1 MKDKTMPQTEATLEA
16 VVDGSLVRLEDDGF
30 PVTII
35 SCRCPDTGALADFT
49 YPSEYFDRY
58 RYQDQWAEI
67 QPSKFARIAESVAA
81 DFIRQQE
88 EA

>member
-1 MKDKTMPQTEATLEA
+1 MTVATDTLSA
-16 VVDGSLVRLEDDGF
+16 VVNGILVRLEDDGH
-30 PVTII
+30 PVTTI
-35 SCRCPDTGALADFT
+35 SCRCPDTGVTEEFS

-67 QPSKFARIAESVAA
+67 QPSLFAEIAEGVAI
-81 DFIRQQE
+81 DFVDSRE